1 MPTLHDV
8 TTRAS
13 EGSIDLVYVLV
24 GPERLLIE
32 RAVDALRAAVD
43 DMGAPGFNVDVF
55 VGKGLEAGPVISAA
69 RTLPMMADV
78 RLVLVRHVD
87 AMTPSEQTSLA
98 DYLDDPADTACVVL
112 TAEKLDGRSKL
123 VKSAKKRGFLVEA
136 KPLRGRELREFIR
149 AEASARDHHIAP
161 QAVETLLDAVG
172 DDLAAIDDS
181 MERLSLFVGAG
192 QRIDAQAVMQ
202 CVTRIRVESIW
213 SLVDAIGLKDR
224 RKGIAAAQ
232 SLLDDREPPL
242 RLLAMVARQL
252 RIVAKMREALSE
264 GLRPQE
270 AAKRAGAP
278 PFKASDLTESAR
290 RFTAESLGWAF
301 AVIAETDRALKG
313 SKRPADTIFQEAV
326 LELCADRP
334 HARARERYSPLT

>member
-1 MPTLHDV
+1 VPTLHDV

-13 EGSIDLVYVLV
+13 KGSLDLVYVLV
-24 GPERLLIE
+24 GTERLLIE
-32 RAVDALRAAVD
+32 RAVDAVRKAIDA
-43 DMGAPGFNVDVF
+43 MGAPGFNIEIFD
-55 VGKGLEAGPVISAA
+55 GKGLQASQAISAA
-69 RTLPMMADV
+69 RTLPMMADK

-87 AMTPSEQTSLA
+87 AMTPTEQTNLA
-98 DYLDDPADTACVVL
+98 EYLGDPSDSACFIMTAD
-112 TAEKLDGRSKL
+112 KLDGRAKL
-123 VKSAKKRGFLVEA
+123 AKTAKRKGYLIDA
-136 KPLRGRELREFIR
+136 KPLRGRELREFVR
-149 AEASARDHHIAP
+149 AEATAREHNIAP
-161 QAVETLLDAVG
+161 EAIETLLDAVG
-172 DDLAAIDDS
+172 DDLAAIDDA

-192 QRIDAQAVMQ
+192 QRIDTEAVVR

-224 RKGIAAAQ
+224 RKGVAAAQ

-252 RIVAKMREALSE
+252 RIVARMRQALSE

-290 RFTAESLGWAF
+290 RFTAESLGHAF

-313 SKRPADTIFQEAV
+313 SKRPPEVILQDAV
-326 LELCADRP
+326 LKLCADRQ
-334 HARARERYSPLT
+334 

>member
-1 MPTLHDV
+1 VPSLNDLNKS
-8 TTRAS
+8 AAK
-13 EGSIDLVYVLV
+13 GSLDPVYVLV
-24 GPERLLIE
+24 GTERLLIE
-32 RAVDALRAAVD
+32 RAVDAVRTAVD
-43 DMGAPGFNVDVF
+43 SMGAPGFNIEVF
-55 VGKGLEAGPVISAA
+55 DGKGLDAARVISAA
-69 RTLPMMADV
+69 RTLPMMADT

-87 AMTPSEQTSLA
+87 AMTPTEQTNLA
-98 DYLDDPADTACVVL
+98 EYLDDPSDSTCFVL
-112 TAEKLDGRSKL
+112 TATKLDGRAKL
-123 VKSAKKRGFLVEA
+123 AKAAKKKGYFIEA

-149 AEASARDHHIAP
+149 AEATAREHNITP
-161 QAVETLLDAVG
+161 QAIEALLDAVG
-172 DDLAAIDDS
+172 DDLAAINDA

-192 QRIDAQAVMQ
+192 QRIDPEAVMM

-252 RIVAKMREALSE
+252 RIVARMREALSD

-278 PFKASDLTESAR
+278 LFKAGDLTESAR
-290 RFTAESLGWAF
+290 RFTADSLGEAF
-301 AVIAETDRALKG
+301 MLIAETDRALKG
-313 SKRPADTIFQEAV
+313 SKRPPDLILQDAV
-326 LELCADRP
+326 LALCADQR
-334 HARARERYSPLT
+334 

>member
-1 MPTLHDV
+1 VPSLNDV

-13 EGSIDLVYVLV
+13 KGSLDPVYVLV
-24 GPERLLIE
+24 GTERLLIE
-32 RAVDALRAAVD
+32 RVVDAVRKAID
-43 DMGAPGFNVDVF
+43 SMGAPGFNVEVF
-55 VGKGLEAGPVISAA
+55 DGKGLDAARVISAA
-69 RTLPMMADV
+69 RTLPMMADT

-87 AMTPSEQTSLA
+87 AMTPTEQTNLA
-98 DYLDDPADTACVVL
+98 EYLNDPSESTCLVATA
-112 TAEKLDGRSKL
+112 TKLDGRAKL
-123 VKSAKKRGFLVEA
+123 AKAAKKKGVLIDA

-149 AEASARDHHIAP
+149 AEATAREHNIAP
-161 QAVETLLDAVG
+161 QAIEALLDAVG
-172 DDLAAIDDS
+172 DDLAAIDDA

-192 QRIDAQAVMQ
+192 QRIDADAVMM

-252 RIVAKMREALSE
+252 RIVARMREALSE
-264 GLRPQE
+264 GLRPQD

-290 RFTAESLGWAF
+290 RFTADSLGRAF
-301 AVIAETDRALKG
+301 TLIAETDRALKG
-313 SKRPADTIFQEAV
+313 SKRPPDVILQDAV
-326 LELCADRP
+326 LELCADPR
-334 HARARERYSPLT
+334 

>member
-1 MPTLHDV
+1 MPTLKDV

-13 EGSIDLVYVLV
+13 EGSLDPVYVLV
-24 GPERLLIE
+24 GAERLLIE
-32 RAVDALRAAVD
+32 RAIDAVRTAVD
-43 DMGAPGFNVDVF
+43 RMGAPGFNIEIF
-55 VGKGLEAGPVISAA
+55 EGKGLDAGPIISAA
-69 RTLPMMADV
+69 RTLPMMADL

-87 AMTPSEQTSLA
+87 AMTPTEQTRLA
-98 DYLDDPADTACVVL
+98 EYLDDPADTACVLL
-112 TAEKLDGRSKL
+112 TAEKLDGRAKL
-123 VKSAKKRGFLVEA
+123 VKSAKKKGFLVDA

-149 AEASARDHHIAP
+149 AEASAREHHIAQ

-172 DDLAAIDDS
+172 DDLAAIDDA
-181 MERLSLFVGAG
+181 MERLSLFVGPG
-192 QRIDAQAVMQ
+192 QRIDAEAVVQ

-264 GLRPQE
+264 GLRPQD

-278 PFKASDLTESAR
+278 PFKAGDLTESAR
-290 RFTAESLGWAF
+290 RFTAESLGDAF

-313 SKRPADTIFQEAV
+313 SKRPVDAIFQEAV
-326 LELCADRP
+326 LELCADR
-334 HARARERYSPLT
+334 R